1 MALTFENIR
10 YSFDMP
16 KVVMLYNF
24 MIHVNCMYID
34 RKKLTDFCYKLHRQ
48 SKDQGV
54 LENKLELLKGI
65 NGAFRPRVSTAL
77 MGVCGAGKTTL
88 LDVLAG
94 KKNCGYLDGSITVS
108 GYPKRQETF
117 ARVSGPPP
125 NVVRAIVFSTS
136 AKVAPSMD
144 YVVFFLITRASPC

>member
-1 MALTFENIR
+1 
-10 YSFDMP
+10 
-16 KVVMLYNF
+16 
-24 MIHVNCMYID
+24 
-34 RKKLTDFCYKLHRQ
+34 
-48 SKDQGV
+48 
-54 LENKLELLKGI
+54 
-65 NGAFRPRVSTAL
+65 
-77 MGVCGAGKTTL
+77 MGVCGARKTTL